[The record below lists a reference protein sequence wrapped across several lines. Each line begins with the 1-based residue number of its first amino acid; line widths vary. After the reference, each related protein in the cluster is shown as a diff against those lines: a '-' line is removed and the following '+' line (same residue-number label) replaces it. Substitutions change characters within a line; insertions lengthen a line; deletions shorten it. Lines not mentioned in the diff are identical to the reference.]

1 VSLQTLGAVRPPTYP
16 ARPINGGRLELA
28 PPKPG
33 QWCYEPKY
41 NGWRALVHA
50 PTGLMF
56 NRYAQP
62 LSISAEFGSAL
73 KCLRKVVLSA
83 GGSTVEWFDC
93 EALDRR
99 HALGRGTLLV
109 FDFIT
114 TPVMA
119 TVEPWRKRKQI
130 LAQALPEHD
139 YSQVPLPE
147 ALYGVPA
154 HDPAEIDPQE
164 LYRQL
169 RQLNARWGCQFY
181 EGLVAKRITDA
192 YPRQLSSPHQEFVGW
207 VKHRWAGSR

>member
-192 YPRQLSSPHQEFVGW
+192 YPRQLCSPHQEFVGW

>member
-1 VSLQTLGAVRPPTYP
+1 MSSQTLSAVRPPSYP

-33 QWCYEPKY
+33 QWSYEPKY

-56 NRYAQP
+56 NRYGQP
-62 LSISAEFGSAL
+62 LSISAEFASAL
-73 KCLRKVVLSA
+73 QCLRKIVLRA
-83 GGSTVEWFDC
+83 GGTAVAWFDC

-109 FDFIT
+109 FDYL
-114 TPVMA
+114 MA
-119 TVEPWRKRKQI
+119 MAVEPWEKRKQI
-130 LAQALPEHD
+130 LAQALPGHD
-139 YSQVPLPE
+139 YRQVPLPE

-154 HDPAEIDPQE
+154 HDPAQIDPQE

-169 RQLNARWGCQFY
+169 RQLNARWGCPFY
-181 EGLVAKRITDA
+181 EGLVAKRTTDA
-192 YPRQLSSPHQEFVGW
+192 YPLQLRSPHQEFVGW

>member
-1 VSLQTLGAVRPPTYP
+1 VSGQTLSAVRPPSYP

-41 NGWRALVHA
+41 NGWRVLVHA

-62 LSISAEFGSAL
+62 LSIAAEFACAL
-73 KCLRKVVLSA
+73 QYLRKIVLRA
-83 GGSTVEWFDC
+83 GGTAVEWFDC

-99 HALGRGTLLV
+99 HALGRGTLMV
-109 FDFIT
+109 FDYLSASGQLW
-114 TPVMA
+114 PQ
-119 TVEPWRKRKQI
+119 RKEI
-130 LAQALPEHD
+130 LAQALAGHD
-139 YSQVPLPE
+139 YRQVPRPE

-154 HDPAEIDPQE
+154 HDPAQIDPQE

-169 RQLNARWGCQFY
+169 RQLNARWGCHFY
-181 EGLVAKRITDA
+181 EGLVAKRTSDA
-192 YPRQLSSPHQEFVGW
+192 YPLQLRSPHQEFVGW
-207 VKHRWAGSR
+207 VKHRWAGCR